1 MFEHLSIK
9 MKKMKFFNWTNIR
22 LMLMIAVVIFLYSF
36 TSYRNEHRK
45 IRKTE
50 VVFVGENTLFLKSEM
65 VNKLLIEKNQ
75 DLKTINKVDLDLM
88 KLEASINKQE
98 MIQKADVFVSVDGV
112 LKAVV
117 KQKTPVGRVFDEAG
131 SFYIDYEGNKMPL
144 SDNYTA
150 RVPLLSGEITV
161 VKKEKLSEVLRM
173 INEDEFLKKNI
184 IGVQVLPNGSLVM
197 ANRNYDF
204 QIDFGRT
211 INIEKKFKNY
221 KAFFQKAVSDS
232 TLNKYKRINL
242 KFTKQVVC
250 IK

>member
-1 MFEHLSIK
+1 
-9 MKKMKFFNWTNIR
+9 MKIFNWTNIR
-22 LMLMIAVVIFLYSF
+22 LVLMVSLVIFLYSF

-45 IRKTE
+45 ITKIK
-50 VVFVGENTLFLKSEM
+50 VVFVGENTLFLKEEM

-75 DLKTINKVDLDLM
+75 DLKTINKVDLDLK
-88 KLEASINKQE
+88 KLELSINKQQ

-117 KQKTPVGRVFDEAG
+117 EQKTPVGRVFDETG

-144 SDNYTA
+144 SENYTA

-197 ANRNYDF
+197 ATRNYDYK
-204 QIDFGRT
+204 IDFGRT

>member
-1 MFEHLSIK
+1 
-9 MKKMKFFNWTNIR
+9 MKIFTWINIR
-22 LMLMIAVVIFLYSF
+22 LVLMFAVVIFLYSF
-36 TSYRNEHRK
+36 ASHRNALTK
-45 IRKTE
+45 IKKTE
-50 VVFVGENTLFLKSEM
+50 VVFVGENTLFLKEET
-65 VNKLLIEKNQ
+65 VNKLLIEKNT
-75 DLKTINKVDLDLM
+75 DLKTLNKVDLDLN
-88 KLEASINKQE
+88 KLEKSINKQE

-117 KQKTPVGRVFDEAG
+117 KQKTPIGRVFDEAG
-131 SFYIDYEGNKMPL
+131 SFYIDYEGNSMPL

-150 RVPLLSGEITV
+150 RVPLLSGEIAV

-173 INEDEFLKKNI
+173 IDKDEFLKKNI

-211 INIEKKFKNY
+211 INIERKFKNY
-221 KAFFQKAVSDS
+221 KAFFQKAVLDS
-232 TLNKYKRINL
+232 TLNKYTRINL

>member
-1 MFEHLSIK
+1 
-9 MKKMKFFNWTNIR
+9 MKIITWTNIR
-22 LMLMIAVVIFLYSF
+22 LVLMILLVILLYSF
-36 TSYRNEHRK
+36 TSYKNEHRK
-45 IRKTE
+45 IKKTE
-50 VVFVGENTLFLKSEM
+50 VVFVGENTLFIKEEM
-65 VNKLLIEKNQ
+65 VNKLLIEKNKDIQ
-75 DLKTINKVDLDLM
+75 TLNKVDLDLK
-88 KLEASINKQE
+88 KLELSINNQQMVE
-98 MIQKADVFVSVDGV
+98 KADVFVSVDGV
-112 LKAVV
+112 LKAMV
-117 KQKTPVGRVFDEAG
+117 KQKTPVGRVFDQTG

-150 RVPLLSGEITV
+150 RVPLVSGEITV

-173 INEDEFLKKNI
+173 IAEDEFLKKNI

-197 ANRNYDF
+197 ANRNYEY

>member
-1 MFEHLSIK
+1 MI
-9 MKKMKFFNWTNIR
+9 
-22 LMLMIAVVIFLYSF
+22 IAVIGLFSF
-36 TSYRNEHRK
+36 TSHRNGMRK

-50 VVFVGENTLFLKSEM
+50 IVFVGQNTLFIRPET
-65 VNKLLIEKNQ
+65 VNKLLIEKNK
-75 DLKTINKVDLDLM
+75 DLKTINKVDLDLK
-88 KLEASINKQE
+88 KLEMSINKQK
-98 MIQKADVFVSVDGV
+98 MIQKANVYVSVDGV
-112 LKAVV
+112 RQAVV

-161 VKKEKLSEVLRM
+161 IKKEKLSEVLRM

-184 IGVQVLPNGSLVM
+184 IGVQVLTNGSLIM

-221 KAFFQKAVSDS
+221 KAFFQKAVLDS
-232 TLNKYKRINL
+232 TLKKYKRINL

>member
-1 MFEHLSIK
+1 
-9 MKKMKFFNWTNIR
+9 MKIFNWTNIR
-22 LMLMIAVVIFLYSF
+22 LVLMISLVIFLYSF

-45 IRKTE
+45 IKKTE
-50 VVFVGENTLFLKSEM
+50 VVFVGKNTLFLKEEM

-75 DLKTINKVDLDLM
+75 YLKTINKVDLDLK
-88 KLEASINKQE
+88 KLELSINKQQ

-117 KQKTPVGRVFDEAG
+117 KQKTPVGRVFNETG
-131 SFYIDYEGNKMPL
+131 SFYIDYEGNRMPL
-144 SDNYTA
+144 LENYTA
-150 RVPLLSGEITV
+150 RVPLLSGKIAV
-161 VKKEKLSEVLRM
+161 VKKKKLSEVLRM

-184 IGVQVLPNGSLVM
+184 IGVQVLPNGSLIM

-221 KAFFQKAVSDS
+221 KAFFQKAISDS

>member
-1 MFEHLSIK
+1 
-9 MKKMKFFNWTNIR
+9 MKIITWTNLR
-22 LMLMIAVVIFLYSF
+22 LVLMILLVILLYSF
-36 TSYRNEHRK
+36 TSYKNGHRK
-45 IRKTE
+45 IKKTE
-50 VVFVGENTLFLKSEM
+50 VIFVGDNTLFMKEET
-65 VNKLLIEKNQ
+65 VNKLLIEKNKDIQ
-75 DLKTINKVDLDLM
+75 TLNKVDLDLK
-88 KLEASINKQE
+88 KLELSINNQQMVE
-98 MIQKADVFVSVDGV
+98 KADVFVSVDGV

-117 KQKTPVGRVFDEAG
+117 KQKTPVGRVFDETG
-131 SFYIDYEGNKMPL
+131 SFYIDYEGNKMVL

-150 RVPLLSGEITV
+150 RVPLVSGEIAV

-173 INEDEFLKKNI
+173 IAEDEFLKKNI

-197 ANRNYDF
+197 ANRNYDY

>member
-1 MFEHLSIK
+1 
-9 MKKMKFFNWTNIR
+9 MKIFTWINIR
-22 LMLMIAVVIFLYSF
+22 LVLMIMVVIFLFSF

-45 IRKTE
+45 IVKTE
-50 VVFVGENTLFLKSEM
+50 VFFVGENTLFLKSEM

-75 DLKTINKVDLDLM
+75 DLKTINKVDLDLK
-88 KLEASINKQE
+88 KLEASIGKQE
-98 MIQKADVFVSVDGV
+98 TIQKVDVFVSVDGI

-117 KQKTPVGRVFDEAG
+117 KQKTPVGRVFDETG
-131 SFYIDYEGNKMPL
+131 SFYIDYEGNRMPL

-150 RVPLLSGEITV
+150 RVPLVSGEINV
-161 VKKEKLSEVLRM
+161 VKKEKLSEVLKM
-173 INEDEFLKKNI
+173 IDKDEFLKKNI
-184 IGVQVLPNGSLVM
+184 IGVQVLPDGSLIM

-204 QIDFGRT
+204 QIDFGRI

-221 KAFFQKAVSDS
+221 KAFFQKVVADS

>member
-1 MFEHLSIK
+1 
-9 MKKMKFFNWTNIR
+9 MKFFTWINIR
-22 LMLMIAVVIFLYSF
+22 LVMMIMVVIFLYSF

-45 IRKTE
+45 IVKTE
-50 VVFVGENTLFLKSEM
+50 VVFVGENTLFLKPEM

-75 DLKTINKVDLDLM
+75 DLKTINKVDLDLK
-88 KLEASINKQE
+88 KLEVSISKQE
-98 MIQKADVFVSVDGV
+98 MIQKVDVFVSVDGI

-117 KQKTPVGRVFDEAG
+117 KQKTPVGRVFDETG
-131 SFYIDYEGNKMPL
+131 SFYIDYEGNRMPL

-150 RVPLLSGEITV
+150 RVPLVSGEINV
-161 VKKEKLSEVLRM
+161 VKKEKLSEVLKM
-173 INEDEFLKKNI
+173 IDKDEFLKKNI
-184 IGVQVLPNGSLVM
+184 IGVQVLPNGSLIM
-197 ANRNYDF
+197 ENRNYDY

-211 INIEKKFKNY
+211 INIEKKFRNY

-232 TLNKYKRINL
+232 TLTKYKTINL

>member
-1 MFEHLSIK
+1 
-9 MKKMKFFNWTNIR
+9 MKYFTWTNIR
-22 LMLMIAVVIFLYSF
+22 LVLMIIAIIGFFSF
-36 TSYRNEHRK
+36 TSQRNGMRK

-50 VVFVGENTLFLKSEM
+50 VVFVGQNTLFMKPET
-65 VNKLLIEKNQ
+65 VNKLLIEKNK
-75 DLKTINKVDLDLM
+75 DLKTINKVDLDLK
-88 KLEASINKQE
+88 KLEMSINKQK
-98 MIQKADVFVSVDGV
+98 MIQKANVFVSVDGV

-184 IGVQVLPNGSLVM
+184 IGVQVLTNGSLIM
-197 ANRNYDF
+197 ANRKYDF
-204 QIDFGRT
+204 QIDFGRA
-211 INIEKKFKNY
+211 INIGKKFKNY

-232 TLNKYKRINL
+232 TLKKYKKINL

>member
-1 MFEHLSIK
+1 M
-9 MKKMKFFNWTNIR
+9 
-22 LMLMIAVVIFLYSF
+22 
-36 TSYRNEHRK
+36 RK
-45 IRKTE
+45 IKKTE
-50 VVFVGENTLFLKSEM
+50 VVFVGENSLFLKPET

-75 DLKTINKVDLDLM
+75 DLKTLNKVDLDLN
-88 KLEASINKQE
+88 KLEKSVNSHN

-117 KQKTPVGRVFDEAG
+117 KQKTPLGRVFDQTG

-150 RVPLLSGEITV
+150 RVPLISGEITA
-161 VKKEKLSEVLRM
+161 VKKEKLSEVLKM
-173 INEDEFLKKNI
+173 IAGDDFLKKNI
-184 IGVQVLPNGSLVM
+184 IGVQVLPNGSLIM
-197 ANRNYDF
+197 ANRNYDY

-211 INIEKKFKNY
+211 INIDRKFKNY
-221 KAFFQKAVSDS
+221 KAFFQKAVLDS
-232 TLNKYKRINL
+232 TLDKYRRINL

>member
-1 MFEHLSIK
+1 
-9 MKKMKFFNWTNIR
+9 MKVFTWTNIR
-22 LMLMIAVVIFLYSF
+22 LVLMITVVIFLFSF
-36 TSYRNEHRK
+36 TSHRNAMRK

-50 VVFVGENTLFLKSEM
+50 VVFVGENSLFLKTEM

-75 DLKTINKVDLDLM
+75 DLKTLKKDGLDLN
-88 KLEASINKQE
+88 KLEKSINNHQ

-117 KQKTPVGRVFDEAG
+117 KQKTPVGRVFDETG

-150 RVPLLSGEITV
+150 RVPLLSGEITA
-161 VKKEKLSEVLRM
+161 VKKEKLSEVLGM
-173 INEDEFLKKNI
+173 IAEDDFLKKNI
-184 IGVQVLPNGSLVM
+184 IGVQVLPTGSLIM
-197 ANRNYDF
+197 ANRNYDY
-204 QIDFGRT
+204 QIDFGQT
-211 INIEKKFKNY
+211 INIERKFKNY
-221 KAFFQKAVSDS
+221 KAFFQKAVLDS
-232 TLNKYKRINL
+232 TLNKYRRINL